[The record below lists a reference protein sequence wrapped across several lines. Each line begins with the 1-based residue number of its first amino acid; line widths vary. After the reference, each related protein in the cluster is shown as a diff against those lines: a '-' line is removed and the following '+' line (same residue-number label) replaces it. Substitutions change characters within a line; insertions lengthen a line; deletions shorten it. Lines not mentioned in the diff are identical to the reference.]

1 MAMVKVLSPI
11 GRVADA
17 SGAVA
22 PLPSLGESRLGIFEN
37 GNENALILM
46 NAIASAMAERRGTV
60 EGANAH
66 FQLAQPDPQVLDE
79 VAANNDW
86 VIVGGAD

>member
-1 MAMVKVLSPI
+1 MATIRIHSPL

-17 SGAVA
+17 LGIVA
-22 PLPSLGESRLGIFEN
+22 SPPSLGESRLGILEN
-37 GNENALILM
+37 GNENALFVM
-46 NAIASAMAERRGTV
+46 KAIAAAMAERRGTI

-66 FQLAQPDPQVLDE
+66 FQLAQPDPRVLDE
-79 VAANNDW
+79 VAAKNDW